1 MFKKIGFF
9 LFFFLCVSFAYPQ
22 CTQSLGVPVINETFG
37 SGTLIY
43 AAPLPAGVTDFKY
56 LTSECPDDGQYAIV
70 NYTTGCYDAW
80 HTLTDHTGDPG
91 GYFLLVNAS
100 YQPSTFYTRTI
111 NGLCPGTTYQFSA
124 WIVNVDSISLTEQ
137 PDVTFTIEKPDGTIL
152 GSYDTG
158 QILVTNPYKWAQY
171 GFYFKTQTAD
181 STVVIRMRNNAPGG
195 DGNDLALDDISFTPA
210 GPPTT
215 IKVEGGSIGKP
226 NFLCQNNTVLS
237 STVGSCY
244 ITNAYQWQIS
254 ADSIT
259 WMDIPGAINATY
271 TTSLSVAGTYFY
283 RLNVAENGNIGNV
296 NCRTVSNILQVNK
309 AIDGNFQTQFNTT
322 SANIC
327 TGNYTLASGK
337 TVDSAGSYADTLF
350 SKMGCDSVITTVNL
364 TVSAKPNL
372 GKSRV
377 LCFGDTIILNPG
389 LYSQYLWQ
397 DNSTGPTF
405 NVSTGGTYSVKVT
418 DAFGCEFSDT
428 VKITPAY
435 CGAIKIP
442 NTFTPNGDGIN
453 DTWNIPPLQYFPAC
467 TVSIYSRWGQP
478 VFSSIGYPK
487 PWDGTYSGKALPIGT
502 YYYIIDL
509 KNNSKPL
516 SGFITLIR

>member
-1 MFKKIGFF
+1 MFKKISF
-9 LFFFLCVSFAYPQ
+9 LIIFIFYTSFAYTQ

-43 AAPLPAGVTDFKY
+43 GPRLPPGVTQFEY

-70 NYTTGCYDAW
+70 NYTSGCYNAW
-80 HTLTDHTGDPG
+80 PTLTDHTGDPG
-91 GYFLLVNAS
+91 GYFLIVN
-100 YQPSTFYTRTI
+100 YGDQPATFYTRTI
-111 NGLCPGTTYQFSA
+111 NGLCPGTNYQFSS
-124 WIVNVDSISLTEQ
+124 WIVNLGGGTIT
-137 PDVTFTIEKPDGTIL
+137 PTVTFTVEKTDGTVL
-152 GSYDTG
+152 GSYNTG
-158 QILVTNPYKWAQY
+158 NIPVVTPVAWTQY
-171 GFYFKTQTAD
+171 GFYFTTQTGD
-181 STVVIRMRNNAPGG
+181 STIVIRMQSIPDVGTGGNNFAI
-195 DGNDLALDDISFTPA
+195 DDIAFTPA
-210 GPPTT
+210 GPQTT
-215 IKVEGGSIGKP
+215 IKIEGASSNKP

-244 ITNAYQWQIS
+244 IKNAYQWQIS

-259 WMDIPGAINATY
+259 WTDIPGATNATY
-271 TTSLSVAGTYFY
+271 STNLSVAGTYFY
-283 RLNVAENGNIGNV
+283 RLNVAENGNISNV

-309 AIDGNFQTQFNTT
+309 AINGNFQTQFNTT
-322 SANIC
+322 PVNIC
-327 TGNYTLASGK
+327 SGNYTLASGK

-350 SKMGCDSVITTVNL
+350 SKMGCDSIINTVNL

-372 GKSRV
+372 GKNRV

-397 DNSTGPTF
+397 DNSTGPTYK
-405 NVSTGGTYSVKVT
+405 VTAGGTYWVKVT
-418 DAFGCEFSDT
+418 DAFGCEFLDT
-428 VKITPAY
+428 VKITTAY

-453 DTWNIPPLQYFPAC
+453 DTWNIPPLQYFPSC
-467 TVSIYSRWGQP
+467 TVFIYTRWGQP

-487 PWDGTYSGKALPIGT
+487 AWDGTYSGKALPVGT

-509 KNNSKPL
+509 KNNIKPM
-516 SGFITLIR
+516 SGFVTLIR